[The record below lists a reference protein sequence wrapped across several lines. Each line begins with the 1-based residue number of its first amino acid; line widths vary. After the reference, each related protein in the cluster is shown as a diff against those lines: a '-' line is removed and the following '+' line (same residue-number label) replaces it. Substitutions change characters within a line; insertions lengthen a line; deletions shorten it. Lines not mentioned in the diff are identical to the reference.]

1 MLKEA
6 SFVLYDSTVEGT
18 TRRLQASQ
26 GYQCRADNISQAP
39 ESLDWSILSFPVFIS
54 IILSVAAVF
63 IWFFRYLHDGK
74 RVIYDT
80 KWEEKIRKSRM
91 SMLREENVTSSL
103 VDDEV
108 LYFNWLFSRMTIK
121 EILAELR
128 NMQVDKK
135 LLNDSLDKLPDK
147 SSLCELYVS
156 KNVSLISRTHRDLS
170 KLSISKLCEM
180 LDGVCDMKEVD
191 NGHIHEWESL
201 LDEENPKR
209 CLVEKIIA
217 NPVSR
222 ARAFEYLLKINNSAE
237 EEDNRPSDTDDS
249 DRV

>member
-6 SFVLYDSTVEGT
+6 SFVIDDSTVEDT
-18 TRRLQASQ
+18 TRTLQASQ
-26 GYQCRADNISQAP
+26 GYQCHADNVGQAQEP
-39 ESLDWSILSFPVFIS
+39 FDLSILSFPVFSS

-63 IWFFRYLHDGK
+63 IWFFRFLHDEK
-74 RVIYDT
+74 RVIYDR
-80 KWEEKIRKSRM
+80 KWEEKLRESRN
-91 SMLREENVTSSL
+91 SMLRDGNVTSSL

-108 LYFNWLFSRMTIK
+108 LYFTWVFSRMSIK
-121 EILAELR
+121 EVLAELR
-128 NMQVDKK
+128 NLQVDKK

-147 SSLCELYVS
+147 SSLCELYVT
-156 KNVSLISRTHRDLS
+156 KNVSFISRAHRDLS

-180 LDGVCDMKEVD
+180 LDGDRDTKEVEH
-191 NGHIHEWESL
+191 GHTHEWEYL

-217 NPVSR
+217 NPFSR
-222 ARAFEYLLKINNSAE
+222 ARAFENLSILNNSAE
-237 EEDNRPSDTDDS
+237 EENSTPSDTGAN